1 MIEQALMRVSD
12 GARLSAS
19 EMHDV
24 ISSIMRGECTEV
36 QIASL
41 LTALRVRGETVE
53 ELVGTVQAMLEHA
66 TPITTK
72 RTGLLD
78 TCGTGGDRLHT
89 FNISTATAFVV
100 AAAGTPVAK
109 HGNRSHATVSGSA
122 DVLEALGVNIQVS
135 PERVGQCLDELGIG
149 FCFAPLLHG
158 AMKHAGPVRK
168 QLKFRTIFNLVGP
181 LSNPAR
187 ADYQIVGTSHREVA
201 RKLAE
206 SLVQLGRRRAF
217 VLCSPDHFQEVSLWG
232 VTHVFEATPA
242 GVSEFE
248 WLPELFGLPVC
259 NPCELRV
266 TSPADSARIIREV
279 FAGSAGPARSV
290 VLANAAAG
298 LLVSG
303 YASDLKQG
311 VDEAIEAI
319 DSGRT
324 RRLLE
329 ELGRITNG

>member
-12 GARLSAS
+12 GACLSAS

-24 ISSIMRGECTEV
+24 ISSIMRDECTEV

-41 LTALRVRGETVE
+41 LTALRVRGESVE
-53 ELVGTVQAMLEHA
+53 ELVGTVQAMLAHA
-66 TPITTK
+66 TPIPMQ

-122 DVLEALGVNIQVS
+122 DVLEALGVNIQVP

-187 ADYQIVGTSHREVA
+187 AEFQIIGTSRPDVA

-206 SLVQLGRRRAF
+206 ALVLLGRRRAF
-217 VLCSPDHFQEVSLWG
+217 VLCSPDQFQEASLWG
-232 VTHVFEATPA
+232 VTHVFEATAA
-242 GVSEFE
+242 GVNEFA
-248 WLPELFGLPVC
+248 WTPELFGLP
-259 NPCELRV
+259 PCDPQSLQV
-266 TSPADSARIIREV
+266 NSPADSARIIRDV
-279 FAGSAGPARSV
+279 FAGGAGPARSI

-303 YASDLKQG
+303 SAPDLGQG
-311 VDEAIEAI
+311 IEGATEAI
-319 DSGRT
+319 DSGRAQH
-324 RRLLE
+324 LLE
-329 ELGRITNG
+329 DLARMTNG

>member
-1 MIEQALMRVSD
+1 MIEQVLARLMD
-12 GARLSAS
+12 GACLSAS
-19 EMHDV
+19 EMRHV
-24 ISSIMRGECTEV
+24 ISSIMRGECSEV
-36 QIASL
+36 QIACL
-41 LTALRVRGETVE
+41 LTALRLRGESVE
-53 ELVGTVQAMLEHA
+53 ELVGTVEAMLEHA
-66 TPITTK
+66 TPIITK

-122 DVLEALGVNIQVS
+122 DVLEALGINIQIP

-187 ADYQIVGTSHREVA
+187 ADFQIVGTSRPDVA

-206 SLVQLGRRRAF
+206 ALVLLGRRRAF
-217 VLCSPDHFQEVSLWG
+217 VLCSPDQFQEASLWG
-232 VTHVFEATPA
+232 ATQVFEATPA
-242 GVSEFE
+242 GVNDFE
-248 WLPELFGLPVC
+248 WTPELFGLPVC
-259 NPCELRV
+259 EPRELQV
-266 TSPADSARIIREV
+266 SSPADSARIIRGV
-279 FAGSAGPARSV
+279 FAGEAGPARSV

-303 YASDLKQG
+303 RAGDLKQG
-311 VDEAIEAI
+311 VEQATEAI

-324 RRLLE
+324 QRLFE
-329 ELGRITNG
+329 ELVRITNG